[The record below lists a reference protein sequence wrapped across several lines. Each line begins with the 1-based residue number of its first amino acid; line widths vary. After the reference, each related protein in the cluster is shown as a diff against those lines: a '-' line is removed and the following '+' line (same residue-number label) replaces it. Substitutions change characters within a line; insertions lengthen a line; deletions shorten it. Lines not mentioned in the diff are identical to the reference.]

1 MKKIWIH
8 VSLEQEQ
15 IRELITYASMPVSEA
30 SQWSFESLESRMVAW
45 SKATE

>member
-8 VSLEQEQ
+8 VSLVQEQ
-15 IRELITYASMPVSEA
+15 IRELLTYAPTPVSEA
-30 SQWSFESLESRMVAW
+30 SQWSFESLESRMVVW